1 MGKKN
6 EEQEARGLPEER
18 LVKSPKLDVFD
29 QLAQKEAKEE
39 KRIAELRLKALD
51 KLEQRRF
58 NAAEAKKMADES
70 LVQITRLYKCI
81 KDIALEG
88 YVRLE
93 WNYDYL
99 SDVCKDNI
107 IKTLK
112 DDGLDVLVQ
121 KKIIII
127 KW

>member
-1 MGKKN
+1 MAKLTEPLIREKEN
-6 EEQEARGLPEER
+6 AFDELAKREA
-18 LVKSPKLDVFD
+18 D
-29 QLAQKEAKEE
+29 EE

-70 LVQITRLYKCI
+70 LVQVTRLYKCI
-81 KDIALEG
+81 KEIALEG

-93 WNYDYL
+93 WDYDYL

-112 DDGLDVLVQ
+112 DDGFDVLIH
-121 KKIIII
+121 KKTITI